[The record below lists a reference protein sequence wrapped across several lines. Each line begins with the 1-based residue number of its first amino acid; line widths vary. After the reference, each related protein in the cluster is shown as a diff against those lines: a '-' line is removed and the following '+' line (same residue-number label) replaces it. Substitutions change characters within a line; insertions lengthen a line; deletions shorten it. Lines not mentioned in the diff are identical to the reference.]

1 MATWILHNPLI
12 AFAMLCAISSVAIL
26 LWYLLRRPAL
36 MRTTKIA
43 LLFGIG
49 VLPLG
54 TAATGNISGYEATKK
69 RTFCGSCHVM
79 VPYAKDS
86 ASLVS
91 DSLAARHARAA
102 SFGDANCYT
111 CHADYGMYGTITT
124 KIGGMGHVYQYL
136 FNGFHAMTV
145 EEALPKIHLRGRFK
159 NSTCMQCH
167 STLGPLW
174 LETGDHAALLP
185 RLRSGEVSCAS
196 VGCHGPAHPFSKP
209 YHKKEEAK

>member
-1 MATWILHNPLI
+1 MATWIFHNPLI
-12 AFAMLCAISSVAIL
+12 AFAVACALASVAIL
-26 LWYLLRRPAL
+26 AWYLLRRPPLHRA
-36 MRTTKIA
+36 TKLA

-69 RTFCGSCHVM
+69 RAFCGSCHVM
-79 VPYAKDS
+79 TPYAKDS

-91 DSLAARHARAA
+91 DSLAARHARAP

-136 FNGFHAMTV
+136 FNGYSGMTI

-159 NSTCMQCH
+159 NENCMQCH

-174 LETGDHAALLP
+174 LETGDHSALLP
-185 RLRSGEVSCAS
+185 KLRSGEVSCAS
-196 VGCHGPAHPFSKP
+196 EGCHGPAHPFSKP
-209 YHKKEEAK
+209 YHRKGAP